1 MWLKLTSLLE
11 FKETNCVGFL
21 QILWGFFCRKMGDGA
36 AVCLVIGPHV
46 PPPPLSWHL
55 GRLVSSCCVQRRGLE
70 PQVGCKSQFLSEL
83 NRQFMYFLPAIGR
96 VSRFPKITM
105 RKKKR
110 AIIQNRDVTS
120 LCKHLYLADPRR
132 LLEPLQ
138 LQVFHF

>member
-21 QILWGFFCRKMGDGA
+21 QILWGFFCRKMGHGA
-36 AVCLVIGPHV
+36 AVCLVAGPRV
-46 PPPPLSWHL
+46 PPPPSSWHL
-55 GRLVSSCCVQRRGLE
+55 GHLAESCGVQRRGFE
-70 PQVGCKSQFLSEL
+70 PQVGCKAQFLSEL
-83 NRQFMYFLPAIGR
+83 NRGFMYFLPAIGR

-105 RKKKR
+105 RKKR

-120 LCKHLYLADPRR
+120 LCKHLYLADPRK